1 MAVSG
6 HRRRPVVA
14 LYERIADAVH
24 DGTYPPGST
33 LPSEP
38 KLAAELGVSRPA
50 LREALLLLQEDGLL
64 SVRRGVG
71 RTVNDRP
78 PRRGFEQIQPLE
90 ELIGAGT
97 PLRVRA
103 LLRTIE
109 EPTDFTTQHLLAP
122 AGAELRFWESLL
134 TGEGTAAA
142 LSHEWAAPD
151 ELLDQVHPEFA
162 RALRAAEAGAGGG
175 RTDGGPDGGGTPGDA
190 RAGTGGGTGS
200 GAGRGLGTA
209 SGGRTGAGTADG
221 RTTRHRPAVSML
233 SVLLGASRETALGAH
248 SGITATLLG
257 RRRGEQLRRPADTPA
272 VLVTQIV
279 RVGDTPVMAAKHMLP
294 TGAPTLPVL
303 QSH

>member
-6 HRRRPVVA
+6 QRRRPVVA

-64 SVRRGVG
+64 TVRRGVG

-78 PRRGFEQIQPLE
+78 PRRGFEHVQPLE
-90 ELIGAGT
+90 ELIGTGT

-103 LLRTIE
+103 LLRTVE

-122 AGAELRFWESLL
+122 ARAELRFWESVL

-142 LSHEWAAPD
+142 LSHEWAAAD
-151 ELLDQVHPEFA
+151 ELLDRVHPEFA
-162 RALRAAEAGAGGG
+162 RALRTAEERAA
-175 RTDGGPDGGGTPGDA
+175 RGPA
-190 RAGTGGGTGS
+190 A
-200 GAGRGLGTA
+200 
-209 SGGRTGAGTADG
+209 
-221 RTTRHRPAVSML
+221 SML
-233 SVLLGASRETALGAH
+233 SVLLGASRETALTAH

-257 RRRGEQLRRPADTPA
+257 RRRGDQLGRPADTPA
-272 VLVTQIV
+272 VLVTQVV
-279 RVGDTPVMAAKHMLP
+279 RVGETPVLAAKHMLP
-294 TGAPTLPVL
+294 TGAPALPVL

>member
-6 HRRRPVVA
+6 QRRRPVVA

-64 SVRRGVG
+64 TVRRGVG

-78 PRRGFEQIQPLE
+78 PRRGFEQVQPLE
-90 ELIGAGT
+90 ALIGTGT

-103 LLRTIE
+103 LLRTVE

-122 AGAELRFWESLL
+122 ARAELRFWESVL
-134 TGEGTAAA
+134 TGEGAVAA

-151 ELLDQVHPEFA
+151 ALLQRAHPEFA
-162 RALRAAEAGAGGG
+162 RALREAEA
-175 RTDGGPDGGGTPGDA
+175 RTERDS
-190 RAGTGGGTGS
+190 GS
-200 GAGRGLGTA
+200 
-209 SGGRTGAGTADG
+209 
-221 RTTRHRPAVSML
+221 AVSML
-233 SVLLGASRETALGAH
+233 AVLVGASRETALSAH

-257 RRRGEQLRRPADTPA
+257 RRRGEQLGRPADTPA
-272 VLVTQIV
+272 VLATQVV
-279 RVGDTPVMAAKHMLP
+279 RVGEVPVLAAKHMLP
-294 TGAPTLPVL
+294 TGTPALPVL

>member
-6 HRRRPVVA
+6 QRRRPVVA

-50 LREALLLLQEDGLL
+50 LREALLLLQEDGVLT
-64 SVRRGVG
+64 VRRGVG

-78 PRRGFEQIQPLE
+78 PRRGFEQVQPLE

-103 LLRTIE
+103 LLRTVE

-122 AGAELRFWESLL
+122 ARAELRFWESVL
-134 TGEGTAAA
+134 TGEGAAAA
-142 LSHEWAAPD
+142 LSHEWAASD
-151 ELLDQVHPEFA
+151 ELLDRVHPEFA
-162 RALRAAEAGAGGG
+162 RALRDAAADTG
-175 RTDGGPDGGGTPGDA
+175 R
-190 RAGTGGGTGS
+190 
-200 GAGRGLGTA
+200 
-209 SGGRTGAGTADG
+209 
-221 RTTRHRPAVSML
+221 AVSML
-233 SVLLGASRETALGAH
+233 AVLVAASRETALSAH

-257 RRRGEQLRRPADTPA
+257 RRRGEQLGRPADTPA
-272 VLVTQIV
+272 VLITQVV
-279 RVGDTPVMAAKHMLP
+279 RVGETPVLAAKHMLP
-294 TGAPTLPVL
+294 TGTPALPVL

>member
-6 HRRRPVVA
+6 QRRRPVVA

-50 LREALLLLQEDGLL
+50 LREALLLLQEDGVLT
-64 SVRRGVG
+64 VRRGVG

-78 PRRGFEQIQPLE
+78 PRRGFEHVQPLE
-90 ELIGAGT
+90 ELIGAGA

-103 LLRTIE
+103 LLRTVE

-122 AGAELRFWESLL
+122 ARAELRFWESVLG
-134 TGEGTAAA
+134 GEGTAAA

-151 ELLDQVHPEFA
+151 ELLDRVHPEFA
-162 RALRAAEAGAGGG
+162 RALRAAEAETGAGG
-175 RTDGGPDGGGTPGDA
+175 
-190 RAGTGGGTGS
+190 
-200 GAGRGLGTA
+200 
-209 SGGRTGAGTADG
+209 
-221 RTTRHRPAVSML
+221 AVSML
-233 SVLLGASRETALGAH
+233 AVLVGASRETALSAH

-257 RRRGEQLRRPADTPA
+257 RRRGEQLGRPADTPA
-272 VLVTQIV
+272 VLVTQVV
-279 RVGDTPVMAAKHMLP
+279 RVGETPVLAAKHMLP
-294 TGAPTLPVL
+294 TGTPALPVL
-303 QSH
+303 QSY

>member
-6 HRRRPVVA
+6 QRRRPVVA

-38 KLAAELGVSRPA
+38 KLATELGVSRPA
-50 LREALLLLQEDGLL
+50 LREALLLLQEDGVLT
-64 SVRRGVG
+64 VRRGVG

-78 PRRGFEQIQPLE
+78 PRRGFEHVQPLE

-103 LLRTIE
+103 LLRTVE

-122 AGAELRFWESLL
+122 ARAELRFWESVL

-151 ELLDQVHPEFA
+151 DLLDRTHPEFA
-162 RALRAAEAGAGGG
+162 RALRATGTDAPAEAG
-175 RTDGGPDGGGTPGDA
+175 T
-190 RAGTGGGTGS
+190 RAGDVRGGASGS
-200 GAGRGLGTA
+200 AAGAGRGA
-209 SGGRTGAGTADG
+209 
-221 RTTRHRPAVSML
+221 AVSML
-233 SVLLGASRETALGAH
+233 SVLVGASRDTALSAH

-257 RRRGEQLRRPADTPA
+257 RRRGEQLGRPADTPA
-272 VLVTQIV
+272 VLVTQVV
-279 RVGDTPVMAAKHMLP
+279 RVGETPILAAKHMLP
-294 TGAPTLPVL
+294 TGAPALPVL

>member
-6 HRRRPVVA
+6 QRRRPVVA

-50 LREALLLLQEDGLL
+50 LREALLLLQEDGVLT
-64 SVRRGVG
+64 VRRGVG

-78 PRRGFEQIQPLE
+78 PRRGFEHVQPLE
-90 ELIGAGT
+90 ELIGAGA

-103 LLRTIE
+103 LLRTVE

-122 AGAELRFWESLL
+122 ARAELRFWESVL

-151 ELLDQVHPEFA
+151 DLLARVHPDFA
-162 RALRAAEAGAGGG
+162 RALRAADPEPPAAAG
-175 RTDGGPDGGGTPGDA
+175 PG
-190 RAGTGGGTGS
+190 
-200 GAGRGLGTA
+200 
-209 SGGRTGAGTADG
+209 
-221 RTTRHRPAVSML
+221 HAVSML
-233 SVLLGASRETALGAH
+233 SVLVGASRETALSAH

-257 RRRGEQLRRPADTPA
+257 RRRGEQLGRPADTPA
-272 VLVTQIV
+272 VLVTQVV
-279 RVGDTPVMAAKHMLP
+279 RVGETPVLAAKHMLP
-294 TGAPTLPVL
+294 TGAPALPVL

>member
-6 HRRRPVVA
+6 QRRRPVVA

-50 LREALLLLQEDGLL
+50 LREALLLLQEDGVLT
-64 SVRRGVG
+64 VRRGVG

-78 PRRGFEQIQPLE
+78 PRRGFEHVQPLE
-90 ELIGAGT
+90 ELIGAGA

-103 LLRTIE
+103 LLRTVE

-122 AGAELRFWESLL
+122 ARAELRFWESVL
-134 TGEGTAAA
+134 TGEGAVAA

-151 ELLDQVHPEFA
+151 ELLDRVHPEFA
-162 RALRAAEAGAGGG
+162 RALREAAADAGG
-175 RTDGGPDGGGTPGDA
+175 
-190 RAGTGGGTGS
+190 
-200 GAGRGLGTA
+200 
-209 SGGRTGAGTADG
+209 
-221 RTTRHRPAVSML
+221 AVSML
-233 SVLLGASRETALGAH
+233 AVLVAASRETALSAH

-257 RRRGEQLRRPADTPA
+257 RRRGEQLGRPADTPA
-272 VLVTQIV
+272 VLVTQVV
-279 RVGDTPVMAAKHMLP
+279 RVGETPVLAAKHMLP
-294 TGAPTLPVL
+294 TGTPALPVL

>member
-6 HRRRPVVA
+6 QRRRPVVA

-50 LREALLLLQEDGLL
+50 LREALLLLQEDGVLT
-64 SVRRGVG
+64 VRRGVG

-78 PRRGFEQIQPLE
+78 PRRGFEHVQPLE

-103 LLRTIE
+103 LVRTAE

-122 AGAELRFWESLL
+122 ARAELRFWESVL
-134 TGEGTAAA
+134 TGEGAAAA

-151 ELLDQVHPEFA
+151 ELLDRVHPEFA
-162 RALRAAEAGAGGG
+162 RALREAEGAGAE
-175 RTDGGPDGGGTPGDA
+175 T
-190 RAGTGGGTGS
+190 
-200 GAGRGLGTA
+200 
-209 SGGRTGAGTADG
+209 
-221 RTTRHRPAVSML
+221 VSML
-233 SVLLGASRETALGAH
+233 AVLVAASRETSLHAH

-257 RRRGEQLRRPADTPA
+257 RRRGEQLGRPADTPA
-272 VLVTQIV
+272 VLVTQVV
-279 RVGDTPVMAAKHMLP
+279 RVGEAPVLAAKHMLP
-294 TGAPTLPVL
+294 TGTPALPVL

>member
-6 HRRRPVVA
+6 QRRRPVVA

-50 LREALLLLQEDGLL
+50 LREALLLLQEDGVLT
-64 SVRRGVG
+64 VRRGVG

-78 PRRGFEQIQPLE
+78 PRRGFEHIQPLE
-90 ELIGAGT
+90 ELIGTGE

-103 LLRTIE
+103 LLRTVE

-122 AGAELRFWESLL
+122 ARAELRFWESVLA
-134 TGEGTAAA
+134 GEGTAAA
-142 LSHEWAAPD
+142 LSHEWAAAD
-151 ELLDQVHPEFA
+151 DVLDRVHPEFA
-162 RALRAAEAGAGGG
+162 RALRATDPTAPAKGAGAA
-175 RTDGGPDGGGTPGDA
+175 RSGGTA
-190 RAGTGGGTGS
+190 
-200 GAGRGLGTA
+200 
-209 SGGRTGAGTADG
+209 
-221 RTTRHRPAVSML
+221 PAASML
-233 SVLLGASRETALGAH
+233 AVLVAASRETALSAH

-257 RRRGEQLRRPADTPA
+257 RRRGDQLGRPADTPA
-272 VLVTQIV
+272 VLVTQVV
-279 RVGDTPVMAAKHMLP
+279 RVGETPILAAKHMLP
-294 TGAPTLPVL
+294 TGAPALPVL